1 MVNKPDQQQRVSFTD
16 GDGAGI
22 SDNPVGLQPTVLF
35 ANNHLAGWT
44 RPE

>member
-1 MVNKPDQQQRVSFTD
+1 MVNKPDQKQRVSFTD